1 MGNEYHSVQ
10 SPADVLLEQQ
20 DKLKQALVN
29 MTETAGT
36 ELCVLYRRCSV
47 MYLTLQVQDYVLDT
61 KGTGFNT
68 VDTDFCCS

>member
-47 MYLTLQVQDYVLDT
+47 MYLTLQVQD
-61 KGTGFNT
+61 
-68 VDTDFCCS
+68 